1 MWVWIHRG
9 TLSSV
14 LGETILCIINCLSLI
29 SEHDRTLSG
38 GCEWISIT
46 FQQTLNGTRK
56 TDKAAE
62 VGTAGQGIQGIHP
75 GCCQCPNWLIYGSRV
90 AKKQWFWL
98 VLWVMYVPG
107 GSHTTYLKVKIFMT
121 CSDLGLNFLPLTW
134 YLTSSLVFLLK
145 SLWVSIFLSV
155 NQYNN
160 TNLPELFFCFVYFL
174 YIVRDD
180 ICKSL
185 ENYLTPY

>member
-1 MWVWIHRG
+1 MIGPSVGVVSELVSPSNKHWVGPGKLTRQQKLAQLARG
-9 TLSSV
+9 SKASTLAAVSV
-14 LGETILCIINCLSLI
+14 QIGWFM
-29 SEHDRTLSG
+29 D
-38 GCEWISIT
+38 
-46 FQQTLNGTRK
+46 
-56 TDKAAE
+56 
-62 VGTAGQGIQGIHP
+62 P
-75 GCCQCPNWLIYGSRV
+75 GV

-180 ICKSL
+180 VCKSL